1 MALLINNQAAF
12 VSQQQAIA
20 KQMVDTDRI
29 NADRFARIEA
39 TMADHTRILIDVV
52 QRLQSLEQAVR
63 EKIGFKTP

>member
-12 VSQQQAIA
+12 VSQQQTIA
-20 KQMVDTDRI
+20 KQLVDTDRI

-39 TMADHTRILIDVV
+39 TMADHILIDVV
-52 QRLQSLEQAVR
+52 QRLQALEQAVR